1 MKMLLR
7 NCMSRLR
14 EAFLKWKN
22 VAKIMDIEEKMVNN
36 EKTFMIEKLERFA
49 MQKDKFALAEVLRLF
64 RLNAKKSENVK
75 RLHKMLL
82 NTKIGKA
89 LELFKKWKNLP
100 EKPKDDML
108 GRAAN
113 DLERKLAHHA
123 KKALKSGFDPLK
135 DENNLAE
142 NKQKNILKNWIYL
155 TMDKRTR
162 MFLGWKHYSEKCKD
176 AEKFQN
182 LLNLANN
189 LQDVINSNI
198 NPLMN
203 EPPTGV
209 DKREEIMK
217 MLLRNCMSRLR
228 EAFLK
233 WKNVA
238 KIMEIEDKMANK
250 EKTFMIEKLER
261 FAMQQDK
268 FALAEVLRLFRLNAK
283 KSENV
288 KRLHKMLLN
297 TKIGKALELFK
308 KWKNLPEKPKDDM
321 LGRAAN
327 DLERK
332 LAHHAKKALKSG
344 FDPLKDEKNAGEN
357 KQKDILKNWIYL
369 TMDKRTRMFLG
380 WKHYSEKC
388 KDAEKFQNIFN
399 LANNL
404 QDVINSN
411 VNPLMNEPPTG
422 VDKREEIMKMLLR
435 NCMSRLR
442 EAFLKWKNVAKIMEI
457 EDKMANKEKTF
468 VIEKL
473 ERFAMQKDKFAL
485 AEVLRLFRL
494 NAKKSENVKRL
505 HKMLLN
511 TKIGK
516 ALELFKKWKNLPEK
530 PKDDMLGRAANDLER
545 KLAHHAKKALK
556 SGFDPLKDEKNAGE
570 TKQKDILKNWIYLT
584 MDKRTRM
591 FFSWKHFTEKCKD
604 AEKFQNIFN
613 LANNLQ
619 DVINSN
625 INPLMNEPPTG
636 VDKRE
641 EIMKMLL
648 RNCMSRLREAFLKW
662 KNVAKIMEIEDKMAN
677 KEKTFVIEKLERF
690 AMQKDKFALAE
701 VLRLFRLNAK
711 KSENVKRLHKMLLNT
726 KIGKALE
733 LFKKWKNLPE
743 KPKDDMLGR
752 AANDLERK
760 LAHHAKK
767 ALKSG
772 FDPLKDEKNAGETK
786 QKDILKNWIYLT
798 MDKRTRMFFS
808 WKHFTEKCKDAEKF
822 QNIFNLAN
830 NLQDVINS
838 NINPLMNALLLI
850 TSCKLFAKFNK
861 FWNFSASLHFSE

>member
-1 MKMLLR
+1 MK
-7 NCMSRLR
+7 
-14 EAFLKWKN
+14 
-22 VAKIMDIEEKMVNN
+22 
-36 EKTFMIEKLERFA
+36 KTA
-49 MQKDKFALAEVLRLF
+49 
-64 RLNAKKSENVK
+64 
-75 RLHKMLL
+75 
-82 NTKIGKA
+82 G
-89 LELFKKWKNLP
+89 
-100 EKPKDDML
+100 
-108 GRAAN
+108 
-113 DLERKLAHHA
+113 
-123 KKALKSGFDPLK
+123 
-135 DENNLAE
+135 E

-357 KQKDILKNWIYL
+357 KQKNILKNWIYL

-422 VDKREEIMKMLLR
+422 EDKRKKIMKMMLR
-435 NCMSRLR
+435 NCHARLR
-442 EAFLKWKNVAKIMEI
+442 EAFLHWKNASIILNLQDTLSNDKKKFMIDKLNNFAIQKINFALSEILRLFLANSKKQDKKKDKEKELMHLERTLNKRVKRELRSGFKPIAKTEEKGKQKRLINTINVINGFLLRERDAFSHWRIAVSNAKAIEQNIVKYKNINSFIQNVTYAMKTNTEKIVNYDKEAEELKMRAFNKMILNIFNRLKEALWKWKN
-457 EDKMANKEKTF
+457 
-468 VIEKL
+468 
-473 ERFAMQKDKFAL
+473 R
-485 AEVLRLFRL
+485 
-494 NAKKSENVKRL
+494 
-505 HKMLLN
+505 
-511 TKIGK
+511 
-516 ALELFKKWKNLPEK
+516 
-530 PKDDMLGRAANDLER
+530 
-545 KLAHHAKKALK
+545 
-556 SGFDPLKDEKNAGE
+556 
-570 TKQKDILKNWIYLT
+570 
-584 MDKRTRM
+584 
-591 FFSWKHFTEKCKD
+591 
-604 AEKFQNIFN
+604 
-613 LANNLQ
+613 
-619 DVINSN
+619 
-625 INPLMNEPPTG
+625 
-636 VDKRE
+636 
-641 EIMKMLL
+641 
-648 RNCMSRLREAFLKW
+648 
-662 KNVAKIMEIEDKMAN
+662 
-677 KEKTFVIEKLERF
+677 
-690 AMQKDKFALAE
+690 
-701 VLRLFRLNAK
+701 
-711 KSENVKRLHKMLLNT
+711 
-726 KIGKALE
+726 
-733 LFKKWKNLPE
+733 
-743 KPKDDMLGR
+743 
-752 AANDLERK
+752 
-760 LAHHAKK
+760 
-767 ALKSG
+767 
-772 FDPLKDEKNAGETK
+772 
-786 QKDILKNWIYLT
+786 
-798 MDKRTRMFFS
+798 
-808 WKHFTEKCKDAEKF
+808 
-822 QNIFNLAN
+822 
-830 NLQDVINS
+830 
-838 NINPLMNALLLI
+838 
-850 TSCKLFAKFNK
+850 
-861 FWNFSASLHFSE
+861 